1 MNSIWNNI
9 KELSI
14 NIFHNLGLAWWIEIT
29 TQNPRCT
36 YYFGPFLSL
45 KDAKTAIK
53 GYVEDLE
60 QEGAQ
65 GIAID
70 VKRCK
75 PSALTV
81 ADDLGERFDRKVKP
95 VFSGQM

>member
-1 MNSIWNNI
+1 MKTIWDNLKEALISTFNN
-9 KELSI
+9 
-14 NIFHNLGLAWWIEIT
+14 FGLAWWVEIV

-36 YYFGPFLSL
+36 YYFGPFLSAS
-45 KDAKTAIK
+45 DAKVAIK

-60 QEGAQ
+60 IEGAQ
-65 GIAID
+65 GILVN

-75 PSALTV
+75 PNILTI
-81 ADDLGERFDRKVKP
+81 ADDLGERIDRKVKP

>member
-1 MNSIWNNI
+1 MKSTLDNVKELLINALNNI
-9 KELSI
+9 
-14 NIFHNLGLAWWIEIT
+14 GLAWWVEIV
-29 TQNPRCT
+29 TQNPHCT
-36 YYFGPFLSL
+36 YYFGPFLNAA
-45 KDAKTAIK
+45 DAKSAIK
-53 GYVEDLE
+53 GYVDDLE

-75 PSALTV
+75 PNVLTI
-81 ADDLGERFDRKVKP
+81 AEDLGEKIDRKVKP